1 MIENLY
7 RFARAIQEWAW
18 GLTAS
23 PPLSV
28 CEPVEPITLEARRSA
43 PGASGANGL
52 TPATG
57 PSQMKR
63 CASCG
68 ELARLYKTGQGDCC
82 ASCAKKKTGKSQ

>member
-18 GLTAS
+18 GFTAS
-23 PPLSV
+23 PPLIAG
-28 CEPVEPITLEARRSA
+28 EHVEGITLEARRRD
-43 PGASGANGL
+43 SGPSGL
-52 TPATG
+52 IPATG
-57 PSQMKR
+57 PKQMKR

>member
-1 MIENLY
+1 MIEDLY
-7 RFARAIQEWAW
+7 RFARALRECAW
-18 GLTAS
+18 GFTAC
-23 PPLSV
+23 PPFIAI
-28 CEPVEPITLEARRSA
+28 EPAEGITLEARRSA

-82 ASCAKKKTGKSQ
+82 AKCAKKAKA